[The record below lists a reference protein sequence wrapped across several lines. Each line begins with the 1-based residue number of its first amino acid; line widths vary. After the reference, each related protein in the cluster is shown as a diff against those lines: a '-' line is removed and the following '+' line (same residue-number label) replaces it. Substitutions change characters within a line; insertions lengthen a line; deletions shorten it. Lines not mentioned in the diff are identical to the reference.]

1 MRFNGTYFIRP
12 LRIFLPQRVT
22 PIYSRMVLLFCY
34 YNAMFMACN
43 GCMCVCVCVCVCKH
57 VHFVILDAFRAPLEC
72 NKIFFDMFYYRNQK
86 CTSDWCRLTCFSVF
100 APVMRFLMS
109 QTSRGPWDLSW
120 QDRDT
125 VGHSCVIVKR
135 KDTVICALS
144 TSSRRPG
151 GAEAR
156 LRTLN
161 LTAGRKCLIKSTLRS
176 S

>member
-34 YNAMFMACN
+34 YSTMFTDV
-43 GCMCVCVCVCVCKH
+43 CVCVCVCVNTS
-57 VHFVILDAFRAPLEC
+57 ILLLLDAFRAPLEC

-86 CTSDWCRLTCFSVF
+86 CTSDWCRLTCFSVP
-100 APVMRFLMS
+100 ASVMRFLMS
-109 QTSRGPWDLSW
+109 QTSREPWDMSL
-120 QDRDT
+120 QNRDT
-125 VGHSCVIVKR
+125 VGLSCVIVKLM
-135 KDTVICALS
+135 DTVISALS

-156 LRTLN
+156 L
-161 LTAGRKCLIKSTLRS
+161 
-176 S
+176 